1 MYNDQTSVKCDTTTG
16 TYNSTTLTPCARVY
30 VPPPDDTTDDSESTN
45 DSVDSDTDTETTN
58 DATIDDD
65 NNESNADQTQSLPS

>member
-30 VPPPDDTTDDSESTN
+30 VPLSDDTDDSESTN
-45 DSVDSDTDTETTN
+45 DTVDDASIDNDT
-58 DATIDDD
+58 
-65 NNESNADQTQSLPS
+65 NESNADQTQSLPS